1 MYIAFEGG
9 EGSGKGCMIKYV
21 ASTLINKGYKVLSI
35 REPGGTE
42 VGTAIRE
49 ILLNKNTLKISG
61 TTETLLF
68 FAARAQLILDVVKP
82 SLERDEIVLT
92 DRCYL
97 SSYAYQG
104 YGRGML
110 LQDLD
115 FLTNIS
121 IGDILPNLVI
131 LLDVEPKL
139 GLLRKHDQNEINRL
153 DLEKMDFHE
162 RVRNGYLEMA
172 KQHPK
177 RWKVVDASQPI
188 EDVQYQVL
196 SLIMKALDKNKNNN
210 QETKSEQ

>member
-42 VGTAIRE
+42 VGTAIRD
-49 ILLNKNTLKISG
+49 ILLNKNTLRISG

-68 FAARAQLILDVVKP
+68 FAGRAQLILDVVKP
-82 SLERDEIVLT
+82 SLERNEIVLT

-115 FLTNIS
+115 FLTSVS
-121 IGDILPNLVI
+121 IGDTLPDLVI

-139 GLLRKHDQNEINRL
+139 GLSRKHNQNEINRL

-162 RVRNGYLEMA
+162 RVRKGYLEMA
-172 KQHPK
+172 KQDPI

-188 EDVQYQVL
+188 ENVQNQVL
-196 SLIMKALDKNKNNN
+196 SLIMKALDKNKYNN
-210 QETKSEQ
+210 QETKS